1 MAHNSTPLG
10 DTVRGYR
17 RTRGWSQERLAEE
30 SGLSVGTVRNIEQR
44 GHARLDTLSQV
55 AAAFDLPTSALFAPG
70 VPHPAGEHDSANRQL
85 LASLR
90 QALMPPVGIAGET
103 LADPAAAAALPAIRR
118 QIEDALSLYNS
129 DRYESVALLLPGLLQ
144 QADASVMVAEDEEHQ
159 REAVLVRTHA
169 LLLAGK
175 YLTQVR
181 QYDLAYQALVEGIR
195 LARELDNTL
204 TAATGV
210 TGLCWLLLRQDRFD
224 EAERLAATTAEAIEP
239 KLSTASAG
247 ELAAWGELCLR
258 IASAAIRNNRP
269 DEAQQAR
276 RMAATAAAAM
286 GHEHRDYRT
295 HWARF
300 GPATVEVK
308 AVEDLCLA
316 DDAHAVLA
324 RKDTGLL
331 SKQSLEEVGRPSA
344 INWHRHRL
352 DIARAHVRVGSTTD
366 AMDELTRIRKRAPS
380 WIRHQP
386 MARYVMED
394 ILHTR
399 KRTLTREMRQMAT
412 FLDVHA

>member
-10 DTVRGYR
+10 DTVRAYR
-17 RTRGWSQERLAEE
+17 RTAGWNQERLAEE
-30 SGLSVGTVRNIEQR
+30 SGLSVSTVRNIEQR

-55 AAAFDLPTSALFAPG
+55 AQAFGVPTSALFAPG
-70 VPHPAGEHDSANRQL
+70 VPHPVGDDDSANRQL

-90 QALMPPVGIAGET
+90 QALMPPVGIVGET
-103 LADPAAAAALPAIRR
+103 LADPGEAAEPSAVRR
-118 QIEDALSLYNS
+118 LIEDALSLYNS
-129 DRYESVALLLPGLLQ
+129 DRYESVALMLPGLLR
-144 QADASVMVAEDEEHQ
+144 QADAAVVAAEEEDRHQ
-159 REAVLVRTHA
+159 EAVLVRAHA

-181 QYDLAYQALVEGIR
+181 QYDMAYQALAEGIR
-195 LARELDNTL
+195 IARELDNTL

-239 KLSTASAG
+239 KLSTASMG

-258 IASAAIRNNRP
+258 IASAAIRNNRE
-269 DEAQQAR
+269 DEAKQAR
-276 RMAATAAAAM
+276 RMAATAASAM

-300 GPATVEVK
+300 GPATVEIK
-308 AVEDLCLA
+308 AVEDLSLA
-316 DDAHAVLA
+316 GDAHGVLS
-324 RKDTGLL
+324 RKDQGLL
-331 SKQSLEEVGRPSA
+331 SKETLEAVGRPSA

-352 DIARAHVRVGSTTD
+352 DIAWSHVKVGSTHD
-366 AMDELTRIRKRAPS
+366 AMEELARIKKKAPS

-394 ILHTR
+394 ILKTR
-399 KRTLTREMRQMAT
+399 KRTLTREMREMAT
-412 FLDVHA
+412 LLDVRA